1 MADFDL
7 LPPRFEQAEVEKK
20 WRAVWSEGD
29 FFDSAPAEG
38 RDNYCIMLPPPNVTG
53 TLHMGH
59 AFQHTLMD
67 ALARR
72 ERMRGRNVL
81 WQAGTDHAGIA
92 TQIVVKRELAARGI
106 DPENLSREEFL
117 RHAWEW
123 KETSGGVIG
132 EQMRRLGASC
142 DWKRERFTMDEKL
155 SQTVRDVFVALYEE
169 GLIYRGK
176 RLVNWDPVILTA
188 VSDLEVTSAEEKGAM
203 HYVRYPFVGDE
214 ENGITIATTRPETIL
229 VDGAVAVHPDD
240 ERFQKH
246 IGRKVWVPM
255 TEPRR
260 AIEIIADSHVESSFG
275 SGCVKITAA
284 HDFNDY
290 EVARRHPDKNIPLI
304 VLFTPKAEM
313 NENAPKAYRGMD
325 RFAAREKIVAD
336 LRAAGLLIKVEP
348 HLYKLPRGDRSGAV
362 VEPMLTDQ
370 WFMKMDLLADKAM
383 RAAADGET
391 RFIPNNWRKVYDQ
404 WLGNIQDWCLSRQ
417 LMWGHRIP
425 AWRDSSGKL
434 YVARNEKEARE
445 KAGGAPLQQEDDV
458 LDTWFSS
465 ALWPFSTLDW
475 PDKNNAHYRHY
486 FPTSVL
492 VTGFDIIFFW
502 VARMMMMSKHLTGH
516 APFRD
521 VYITGLVRD
530 GEGQKMSKSKGNIL
544 DPLDLTDGIGG
555 DALVEKRIAGL
566 MNPAQAEKVSA
577 ATRRQFPDGIPAFG
591 ADALRFTFASLASHG
606 RDIKFDLSRCGG
618 YRNFCNKLWNAS
630 RFVIGVCSKSEG
642 DDSNSESK
650 ASSEMSPPSVADR
663 WIVSR
668 LQRAEKA
675 ASEALDNYRFDL
687 AASAL
692 HQFVWRDYCDWYV
705 EIAKHQLRDAS
716 SVRRTRRT
724 LARVLEAALRLL
736 HPLTPFI
743 TEELWQKIA
752 PLAEAETAP
761 SLLRAKWPTADESKM
776 DSAAE
781 AAMENLMAA
790 VDSCR
795 QLRGELSAP
804 PSARPLLLVAGDNA
818 ESAEAE
824 LQKLGGGAL
833 AAQLAGCADYAIRP
847 SLPSNL
853 PQTFAAGLHWGL
865 EWKPGDSAQMRARLQ
880 KKLQKAEEDLSA
892 VEAAL
897 ANKQFIARAP
907 AAVADAKRAR
917 RDALLQDIQDIR
929 QQLAG

>member
-1 MADFDL
+1 M
-7 LPPRFEQAEVEKK
+7 
-20 WRAVWSEGD
+20 
-29 FFDSAPAEG
+29 
-38 RDNYCIMLPPPNVTG
+38 
-53 TLHMGH
+53 
-59 AFQHTLMD
+59 
-67 ALARR
+67 
-72 ERMRGRNVL
+72 
-81 WQAGTDHAGIA
+81 
-92 TQIVVKRELAARGI
+92 
-106 DPENLSREEFL
+106 
-117 RHAWEW
+117 
-123 KETSGGVIG
+123 
-132 EQMRRLGASC
+132 
-142 DWKRERFTMDEKL
+142 
-155 SQTVRDVFVALYEE
+155 
-169 GLIYRGK
+169 
-176 RLVNWDPVILTA
+176 
-188 VSDLEVTSAEEKGAM
+188 
-203 HYVRYPFVGDE
+203 
-214 ENGITIATTRPETIL
+214 
-229 VDGAVAVHPDD
+229 
-240 ERFQKH
+240 
-246 IGRKVWVPM
+246 
-255 TEPRR
+255 
-260 AIEIIADSHVESSFG
+260 
-275 SGCVKITAA
+275 
-284 HDFNDY
+284 
-290 EVARRHPDKNIPLI
+290 
-304 VLFTPKAEM
+304 
-313 NENAPKAYRGMD
+313 
-325 RFAAREKIVAD
+325 
-336 LRAAGLLIKVEP
+336 
-348 HLYKLPRGDRSGAV
+348 
-362 VEPMLTDQ
+362 
-370 WFMKMDLLADKAM
+370 
-383 RAAADGET
+383 
-391 RFIPNNWRKVYDQ
+391 
-404 WLGNIQDWCLSRQ
+404 
-417 LMWGHRIP
+417 
-425 AWRDSSGKL
+425 
-434 YVARNEKEARE
+434 
-445 KAGGAPLQQEDDV
+445 
-458 LDTWFSS
+458 
-465 ALWPFSTLDW
+465 
-475 PDKNNAHYRHY
+475 
-486 FPTSVL
+486 
-492 VTGFDIIFFW
+492 
-502 VARMMMMSKHLTGH
+502 
-516 APFRD
+516 
-521 VYITGLVRD
+521 
-530 GEGQKMSKSKGNIL
+530 
-544 DPLDLTDGIGG
+544 
-555 DALVEKRIAGL
+555 
-566 MNPAQAEKVSA
+566 
-577 ATRRQFPDGIPAFG
+577 
-591 ADALRFTFASLASHG
+591 RFTFASLASHG

-668 LQRAEKA
+668 LQRTEKA